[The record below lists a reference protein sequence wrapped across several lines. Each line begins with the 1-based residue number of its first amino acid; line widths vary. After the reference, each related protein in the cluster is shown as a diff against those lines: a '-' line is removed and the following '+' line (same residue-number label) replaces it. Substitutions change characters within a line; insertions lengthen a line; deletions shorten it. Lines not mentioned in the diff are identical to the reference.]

1 MALPLFLRS
10 RTVQLGLV
18 VTVMAS
24 VGYWML
30 REPSPQARAE
40 KMVVSESSISLHGVD
55 YAVEWED
62 EPRSFEGLIRDVGTE
77 FNKFAPYRTHYV
89 LLTTGDY
96 SDESKVEIGNKQ
108 VLAHLDSD
116 LVGTIRIVEIVPSD
130 MFQFDELES
139 LEIGQTVTI
148 TGRQERDGLV
158 RGSNGDYTK
167 FGVGESGRPLVLLS
181 SVSIR

>member
-1 MALPLFLRS
+1 MALPHFLHSRS
-10 RTVQLGLV
+10 VQLGLFV
-18 VTVMAS
+18 AAIAS
-24 VGYWML
+24 VGYLML
-30 REPSPQARAE
+30 REPSRKSRAE
-40 KMVVSESSISLHGVD
+40 EMVLSESNISLNGVD
-55 YAVEWED
+55 YAVEWEE
-62 EPRSFEGLIRDVGTE
+62 EPRSFEGLVRDVGTE
-77 FNKFAPYRTHYV
+77 LNKFAPYRTHYV

-96 SDESKVEIGNKQ
+96 SDETKVEIENKQ
-108 VLAHLDSD
+108 VLTHLDSD

-148 TGRQERDGLV
+148 TGRQEKDGLV

-181 SVSIR
+181 SLSVR